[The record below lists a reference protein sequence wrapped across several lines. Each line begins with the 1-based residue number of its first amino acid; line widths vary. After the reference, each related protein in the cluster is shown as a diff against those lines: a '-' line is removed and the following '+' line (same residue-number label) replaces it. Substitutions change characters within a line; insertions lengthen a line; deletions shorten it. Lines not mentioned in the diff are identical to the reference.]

1 MRPDAGLALAFALSG
16 TLVILAGIV
25 LARSCD
31 VIGEV
36 SGFGR
41 VRIGAVL
48 LAGATSL
55 PELTTDITAVR
66 IGAPDIAVGDLFG
79 SSMANMLILG
89 LVAMFA
95 RRAKVLQA
103 ASPDQR
109 RVGIL
114 ALTLNALAAAL
125 LLSPVRF
132 SVLGLGPEP
141 VILVAVYL
149 YGMRQ
154 LHHSAARAPA
164 RAGLTDPKGFRRAIG
179 MFFAAAI
186 AIFIAAPEF
195 ARAASRLADV
205 TGLGDTFV
213 GTALV
218 GFATSLPELVASAA
232 AVRAGAIDLAVGNL
246 FGSNALNMLVFFPL
260 DLVERGPLFGHVQQT
275 HVVTGAIAAGMMV
288 IALMTLS
295 PAFRRNRFIAE
306 ASPALLL
313 LGYFAGLW
321 ALFLWIT

>member
-1 MRPDAGLALAFALSG
+1 VSPDARLALAFALSG
-16 TLVILAGIV
+16 GVVIIAGIM

-31 VIGEV
+31 VIGEM

-41 VRIGAVL
+41 MRIGAIL

-109 RVGIL
+109 RLGLL
-114 ALTLNALAAAL
+114 ALTLNALAVAF

-132 SVLGLGPEP
+132 AVLGVGPES
-141 VILVAVYL
+141 LVLIGVYA
-149 YGMRQ
+149 YGIRR
-154 LHHSAARAPA
+154 LHRSAARGQAPTEVA
-164 RAGLTDPKGFRRAIG
+164 APKRFRRAMA
-179 MFFAAAI
+179 MFFAAAL

-195 ARAASRLADV
+195 ARAASRLAEV

-218 GFATSLPELVASAA
+218 GFATSLPELVASAT

-260 DLVERGPLFGHVQQT
+260 DLVEPGPLFGHVQQT
-275 HVVTGAIAAGMMV
+275 HMVAGTVAVGMMV
-288 IALMTLS
+288 LALMTLS
-295 PAFRRNRFIAE
+295 PAFRRNRFVGE
-306 ASPALLL
+306 ASPALLVV
-313 LGYFAGLW
+313 GYFAGLW
-321 ALFLWIT
+321 ALFLAAT

>member
-1 MRPDAGLALAFALSG
+1 MSPDTGLGLALVLSG
-16 TLVILAGIV
+16 GVVIVAGIL

-31 VIGEV
+31 VIGEM

-95 RRAKVLQA
+95 RRSKILQA

-109 RVGIL
+109 RLGIL
-114 ALTLNALAAAL
+114 AVTLNALATAF

-141 VILVAVYL
+141 LILVVVYA
-149 YGMRQ
+149 YGMRR
-154 LHHSAARAPA
+154 LHQAAARSPA
-164 RAGLTDPKGFRRAIG
+164 RVGAIDPKPFRRAMA
-179 MFFAAAI
+179 MFFAAAL

-195 ARAASRLADV
+195 ARAASRLAEV
-205 TGLGDTFV
+205 SGLGDTFV

-246 FGSNALNMLVFFPL
+246 FGSNAFNMLVFFPL
-260 DLVERGPLFGHVQQT
+260 DLVEPGPLFGHVQQT
-275 HVVTGAIAAGMMV
+275 HVVAGSVAVGMLV
-288 IALMTLS
+288 LALMTLS
-295 PAFRRNRFIAE
+295 PAFRRNRFIGE
-306 ASPALLL
+306 ASPAILV

-321 ALFLWIT
+321 TLFLAVT